1 MGKNRCLASPVNKR
15 GLHTWK
21 VVFCGKWQVLTSSS
35 YSPNNLIINLELGLL
50 CNMWFHEDTFVYQGF
65 RQGPVPGQVVPASV
79 QHHIILWG
87 PLYQNSVGA
96 IGIFEIQMICII
108 EDKKKKLDLIMC
120 SFFKYTLKG
129 HHLLRCFVCFVLT
142 LSLYG

>member
-1 MGKNRCLASPVNKR
+1 
-15 GLHTWK
+15 
-21 VVFCGKWQVLTSSS
+21 
-35 YSPNNLIINLELGLL
+35 
-50 CNMWFHEDTFVYQGF
+50 MWFHEDTFVYQGF

-108 EDKKKKLDLIMC
+108 EDKKKN
-120 SFFKYTLKG
+120 
-129 HHLLRCFVCFVLT
+129 
-142 LSLYG
+142 